1 VQIGHDGPRKREGEA
16 VGREGAVAEL
26 GLSVARCQNDAV
38 DLTPS
43 LERSMD
49 IGRLARKAVAAL
61 TLVLLAASAAAA
73 AETMIGRAG
82 AVHNQVEAFI
92 GGAARKMAVR
102 DPLVQNQ
109 RVRTGQDS
117 SAQLLFLDETSMNVG
132 PGSDITLDR
141 FVYDPGRS
149 RNDIALRATKGIF
162 RFVSGSSD
170 PRSYQ
175 LKTPVATIGVRGTIY
190 DTIVGPKESVIVLVE
205 GKLVITLPDGRVVHL
220 DKPGKTLRIRQGGK
234 VEGPLTWDGS
244 LIRVT
249 GVVPY
254 PLYGDSFLPF
264 PEKLRGGG
272 QGRSDIVNN
281 IVPPKERHIPEPPDH
296 GGCITNCICQ
306 CSGP

>member
-1 VQIGHDGPRKREGEA
+1 MG
-16 VGREGAVAEL
+16 
-26 GLSVARCQNDAV
+26 
-38 DLTPS
+38 
-43 LERSMD
+43 
-49 IGRLARKAVAAL
+49 IGRLVRTAVAAMAIAGL
-61 TLVLLAASAAAA
+61 AVPAASAA
-73 AETMIGRAG
+73 ETLIGRAG
-82 AVHNQVEAFI
+82 AIHNQVEAFV
-92 GGAARKMAVR
+92 GGSARPMAVR

-109 RVRTGQDS
+109 RVRTGRDS
-117 SAQLLFLDETSMNVG
+117 TAQLLFLDETSMNVG
-132 PGSDITLDR
+132 PGSDVTLDR

-190 DTIVGPKESVIVLVE
+190 DTIVGPDESVIVLVE
-205 GKLVITLPDGRVVHL
+205 GKLVITLPGGRVVNL
-220 DKPGKTLRIRQGGK
+220 DKPGKTLRIRKGGR
-234 VEGPLTWDGS
+234 VEGPITWDGS

-272 QGRSDIVNN
+272 NGRTDVTNDINLR
-281 IVPPKERHIPEPPDH
+281 PPVETRPNPNP
-296 GGCITNCICQ
+296 GGCDYCCNGGCENI
-306 CSGP
+306 PRP